1 VLQRIAIGYFLAV
14 ISEIWLVNN
23 NLVDSPVSFAKKYF
37 MEWIMAVMITTLYV
51 ALVFGLYVPN
61 WEFKVKI
68 SDPTFSTP
76 ISLVEMRTV
85 RRESP
90 FYSN

>member
-1 VLQRIAIGYFLAV
+1 
-14 ISEIWLVNN
+14 
-23 NLVDSPVSFAKKYF
+23 
-37 MEWIMAVMITTLYV
+37 MAMMITTLYV

-68 SDPTFSTP
+68 SDPTFSMP